1 MPLNQKLVGK
11 VYPPI
16 RYEVGREKL
25 REFAVALGETDPV
38 YHDEE
43 AARAA
48 GHPDIPAVPTF
59 PVVLSFRAGAMVN
72 GDPELGLDYG
82 RVVHGEQAFSYQRP
96 LRAGDRLL
104 AAGRVAA
111 IETKGRHELLT
122 IATDITSEAGEPV
135 CQATALLISR
145 GTAAE
150 GGGSSVEADAAQ
162 PSGAARQP
170 PTAGATAGWGATR
183 SVAGVAVGDDIGEL
197 REPID
202 RLDLI
207 RYAGA
212 SGDFNLIHW
221 SDEAATAVGLPGVIA
236 HGMYSM
242 GVAARL
248 VTGWAGDPAALR
260 RLRVRFS
267 AMIRPGQTLI
277 VHGQVAELDGK
288 DATLRYWGEDEQ
300 GNRVLSKGEAELE
313 LAG

>member
-1 MPLNQKLVGK
+1 MPLNQRLVGK

-16 RYEVGREKL
+16 RYEVCREKL

-38 YHDEE
+38 YHDQQ

-82 RVVHGEQAFSYQRP
+82 RVVHGEQAFSYRRP

-111 IETKGRHELLT
+111 IQTKGRHELLT
-122 IATDITSEAGEPV
+122 IATDITSEDGEPV
-135 CQATALLISR
+135 CQVTSLLISR

-150 GGGSSVEADAAQ
+150 GGGSSVAADPPPSVAAPPGLSAGQ
-162 PSGAARQP
+162 DARRP
-170 PTAGATAGWGATR
+170 
-183 SVAGVAVGDDIGEL
+183 VAGVAVGDDIGEL

-212 SGDFNLIHW
+212 SGDFNVIHW

-248 VTGWAGDPAALR
+248 LTGWAGDPAALK
-260 RLRVRFS
+260 RLQVRFS
-267 AMIRPGQTLI
+267 AMIRPGQTLT
-277 VHGQVAELDGK
+277 VHGQVAALNGK
-288 DATLRYWGEDEQ
+288 GAMLRYWGEDEQ
-300 GNRVLSKGEAELE
+300 GNKVLSKGGAELE